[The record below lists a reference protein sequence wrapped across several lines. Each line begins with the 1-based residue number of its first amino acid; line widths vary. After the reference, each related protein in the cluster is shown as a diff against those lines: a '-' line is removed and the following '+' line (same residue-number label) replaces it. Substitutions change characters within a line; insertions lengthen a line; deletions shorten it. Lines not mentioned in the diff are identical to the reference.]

1 MGEPSRVIAEAVGR
15 PRDRAEAEA
24 GRLTCGWTLVAAGE
38 VDAMD
43 ETENGGPR
51 ISRRVV
57 LGSLGAAA
65 AVAGVGIG
73 VTVGGS
79 RDAKADEQIVPFR
92 GKHQAGIA
100 TPVQQRLQIAA
111 FDITTESVGALRR
124 LMHAWTEAA
133 AKLCQGEPVGSTEGV
148 STLPPADTGEALGL
162 PPSRLTIT
170 FGFGPTMFERHGKDR
185 FGLASA
191 RPAAL
196 VDLPAFAHEQ
206 LDPRRT
212 GGDIVVQACA
222 DDPQVT
228 FHAIRNLA
236 RIGRDTAA
244 IRWTQLGFGQTSS
257 AGAVHETPRNLQG
270 FKDGTN
276 NLKTDDATAM
286 ARDVWVSSSDD
297 PAWMRGGSY
306 MVTRRIRMLIET
318 WDRSS
323 LRDQE
328 QTIGRRKDTGAP
340 LGRTHEFDEVPLHE
354 RAGSTFL
361 IPKDAHV
368 RLAAPAENGDR
379 AILRRGYSFD
389 DGIDPVSAKLDAGL
403 FFICFQRDPREQF
416 IPLQRRL
423 SRDDA
428 LNEYIRHV
436 GSGIFAVPPGATSVS
451 YVGETLLG

>member
-1 MGEPSRVIAEAVGR
+1 
-15 PRDRAEAEA
+15 
-24 GRLTCGWTLVAAGE
+24 
-38 VDAMD
+38 MD
-43 ETENGGPR
+43 GTENGGPR

-65 AVAGVGIG
+65 VAGVGISL
-73 VTVGGS
+73 TTGGS
-79 RDAKADEQIVPFR
+79 RHADADEQIIPFR
-92 GKHQAGIA
+92 GNHQAGIA

-111 FDITTESVGALRR
+111 FDITTESVGSLRR

-148 STLPPADTGEALGL
+148 PTLPPADTGEALGL

-257 AGAVHETPRNLQG
+257 TGAVHETPRNLQG

-323 LRDQE
+323 LLDQE

-340 LGRTHEFDEVPLHE
+340 LGRSHEFDEVPVHE
-354 RAGSTFL
+354 RRTGGKLL
-361 IPKDAHV
+361 IPKDAHI
-368 RLAAPAENGDR
+368 RLAAPAENGGR

-389 DGIDPVSAKLDAGL
+389 DGIDPATAKLDAGL

-436 GSGIFAVPPGATSVS
+436 GSGIFAVPPGATSGS

>member
-1 MGEPSRVIAEAVGR
+1 M
-15 PRDRAEAEA
+15 DRTEA
-24 GRLTCGWTLVAAGE
+24 G
-38 VDAMD
+38 
-43 ETENGGPR
+43 GPK

-73 VTVGGS
+73 VTVGGT
-79 RDAKADEQIVPFR
+79 RDANADGQIVPFR
-92 GKHQAGIA
+92 GRHQAGIA

-111 FDITTESVGALRR
+111 FDLTAESVGSLRG
-124 LMHAWTEAA
+124 LMHTWTDAA
-133 AKLCQGEPVGSTEGV
+133 AKLCQGEPIGSTEGML
-148 STLPPADTGEALGL
+148 TLPPADTGEALGL
-162 PPSRLTIT
+162 SPSRLTIT
-170 FGFGPTMFERHGKDR
+170 FGFGPTLFERHGQDR

-196 VDLPAFAHEQ
+196 VDLPSFPHEE

-212 GGDIVVQACA
+212 GGDIIVQACS
-222 DDPQVT
+222 DDPQVA

-236 RIGRDTAA
+236 RIGRDSAV
-244 IRWTQLGFGQTSS
+244 IRWTQLGFGRTSS
-257 AGAVHETPRNLQG
+257 LGAQGTPRNLQG

-276 NLKTDDATAM
+276 NLDTGDAATM
-286 ARDVWVSSSDD
+286 ARDVWVGSSDD

-340 LGRTHEFDEVPLHE
+340 LGRSHEFDHVPLHD
-354 RAGSTFL
+354 RKPDGKLL
-361 IPKDAHV
+361 IPKDAHI
-368 RLAAPAENGDR
+368 RLAAPAENSGR

-389 DGIDPVSAKLDAGL
+389 DGIDPKGKLDAGL

-416 IPLQRRL
+416 IPIQRRL
-423 SRDDA
+423 SNDDA
-428 LNEYIRHV
+428 LNEYVRHV
-436 GSGIFAVPPGATSVS
+436 GSGIFAVPPGTTGDG